1 MLLAVFLFSGGC
13 VWLFVD
19 DLTSVVEQ
27 IQTTLV
33 ANPAA
38 TVR

>member
-1 MLLAVFLFSGGC
+1 VFLFSGGC

-19 DLTSVVEQ
+19 DLTGVVEH
-27 IQTTLV
+27 IQSTLV

-38 TVR
+38 SVR